1 MAQENF
7 SLSQK
12 YENEIKLQ
20 IFFQPNVKEGRGRRG
35 SKKEAGDQGAIS
47 G

>member
-20 IFFQPNVKEGRGRRG
+20 IFCQPNVKEGRGGEDR
-35 SKKEAGDQGAIS
+35 K
-47 G
+47 